1 MVLKNNRPSNTRYRV
16 AEMIFILWQV
26 FDAIFLVA
34 TVIDILKSKII
45 LSIFNWATVAL
56 AAISIQVSFAAI
68 LLNSIPL
75 LVLDLI
81 LDSCNVSY
89 IIYVRRMNGQEI
101 LGTYVHFPPFV
112 FRRMYSHTFILALLI
127 LQWI

>member
-1 MVLKNNRPSNTRYRV
+1 MDLKNIRPSSTRYRV
-16 AEMIFILWQV
+16 AEMIFVTWQV

-34 TVIDILKSKII
+34 TVIDIIKSKVI

-68 LLNSIPL
+68 LLSSIPL
-75 LVLDLI
+75 LVLDLV
-81 LDSCNVSY
+81 LDSLNVSY

-101 LGTYVHFPPFV
+101 LGT
-112 FRRMYSHTFILALLI
+112 
-127 LQWI
+127 